1 MLITPTIPMTPIRL
15 LTVSTPIVS
24 NESSKVNI
32 CDGHRTVNDLNTQPI
47 MRIRSTVKAN
57 ANQNQDPKND
67 TSEIIHYLSRLEMD
81 ERLGQ
86 EKLENYIGVDEASNQ
101 RSDSRLQKNMF
112 ALTRF
117 HETASTTADSAVQS
131 PWASPTNAAQPSAY
145 GDDLEDEDDL
155 ILVHAPTLAREKS
168 EAEIHDILTEKSA
181 AFLNDD
187 GQSALHLA
195 AMLDEYMTGDVL
207 QHGVDI
213 NIEVRNLDGET
224 PLMCA
229 VRTDKEEIV
238 TLLLKNNANVNVR
251 ASESGKTC
259 LHLAAE
265 KDKTGII
272 TRLLLKRGADLEA
285 TDGMG
290 LTSLSAAAFH
300 GNDVVARILLEQ
312 GADQQATEALHY
324 ATMHGNHSFMG
335 RLLNP
340 RGPDFEAF
348 YEASSYGFSTQPGRD
363 TVAKRRVV
371 LVRMLLD
378 HGADIHARNNKGFTP
393 LQIAAVAA
401 QGPLVEILLEQGAT
415 AEGVTVICAHWG
427 LSTSIVKLL
436 IDKGANIHTTDSRWN
451 KPALTWEAEVGS
463 PATIEVLLQRGA
475 DVHHHDKH
483 CSALLYASGNARV
496 EAVKLLLDAGADPN
510 QLSHQNK
517 TSLLALAS
525 GSDRYFLAGRWWEP
539 SAADRRA
546 TAILL
551 LDANNGCDPNAKDV
565 DGRAAIHYAAS
576 NGWLGVVE
584 VIVDRGGGD
593 WEIPDDDGLTPL
605 ERAQQ
610 WGHLDVVRFL
620 KRKKFM
626 REEVRDEQPVCA
638 AGASE
643 EESET

>member
-1 MLITPTIPMTPIRL
+1 MNPIRL
-15 LTVSTPIVS
+15 LTFSTPIVS
-24 NESSKVNI
+24 IESRKLTI
-32 CDGHRTVNDLNTQPI
+32 CDEYRAVTDFHAQSCASGQQRELTPTRIKTADIKNDTSDI
-47 MRIRSTVKAN
+47 KI
-57 ANQNQDPKND
+57 D
-67 TSEIIHYLSRLEMD
+67 TSEIIDYLRRLELD
-81 ERLGQ
+81 KRLGP
-86 EKLENYIGVDEASNQ
+86 EKPENYIGADEAGNQ
-101 RSDSRLQKNMF
+101 RSDPRMQKINF

-117 HETASTTADSAVQS
+117 LETASTTVDSLVQS
-131 PWASPTNAAQPSAY
+131 PWASPTIAAQISAY
-145 GDDLEDEDDL
+145 EDEDEDEDN
-155 ILVHAPTLAREKS
+155 INLVHAPALARENT
-168 EAEIHDILTEKSA
+168 EAEIHDILTKESA

-195 AMLDEYMTGDVL
+195 ATLDEYMTGDVL
-207 QHGVDI
+207 RHGVDI
-213 NIEVRNLDGET
+213 DIDIRNLDGET

-229 VRTDKEEIV
+229 VRTDKKEIV
-238 TLLLKNNANVNVR
+238 PLLLKNNANVNVR
-251 ASESGKTC
+251 ASESGHTC

-285 TDGMG
+285 TDEIG

-312 GADQQATEALHY
+312 GADPQASEALHY
-324 ATMHGNHSFMG
+324 ATMRGNHAFMA

-340 RGPDFEAF
+340 GGPDFEAF

-363 TVAKRRVV
+363 TVAKRRVF

-378 HGADIHARNNKGFTP
+378 HGADVHARNSKGFTP
-393 LQIAAVAA
+393 LQIAAAAA

-415 AEGVTVICAHWG
+415 AEGVTVICAYWG
-427 LSTSIVKLL
+427 LSASIVKLL
-436 IDKGANIHTTDSRWN
+436 IEKGANIHATDSRWN

-463 PATIEVLLQRGA
+463 PATMEVLLQHGA

-496 EAVKLLLDAGADPN
+496 EAVQLLLNAGADSN
-510 QLSHQNK
+510 QLSHENK
-517 TSLLALAS
+517 TSLLGLAS

-539 SAADRRA
+539 SAADRKA

-551 LDANNGCDPNAKDV
+551 LDAENGCDPDAKDV
-565 DGRAAIHYAAS
+565 YGRAAIHYAAS

-593 WEIPDDDGLTPL
+593 WEIPDDKGLTPL

-620 KRKKFM
+620 KRKKLM
-626 REEVRDEQPVCA
+626 REEARDEQPGCV

-643 EESET
+643 EVSET

>member
-1 MLITPTIPMTPIRL
+1 MQQI
-15 LTVSTPIVS
+15 
-24 NESSKVNI
+24 N
-32 CDGHRTVNDLNTQPI
+32 
-47 MRIRSTVKAN
+47 
-57 ANQNQDPKND
+57 
-67 TSEIIHYLSRLEMD
+67 
-81 ERLGQ
+81 
-86 EKLENYIGVDEASNQ
+86 
-101 RSDSRLQKNMF
+101 F

-117 HETASTTADSAVQS
+117 LETASTAANSPVQS
-131 PWASPTNAAQPSAY
+131 PWASPTNAAQISAY
-145 GDDLEDEDDL
+145 EDDLEDEDDL
-155 ILVHAPTLAREKS
+155 NLVHAPALARENR
-168 EAEIHDILTEKSA
+168 EAEIHDLLTTKSA
-181 AFLNDD
+181 TFMNDD
-187 GQSALHLA
+187 GQNALHLA
-195 AMLDEYMTGDVL
+195 AMLDEYTTGDVL
-207 QHGVDI
+207 RHGIEIDI
-213 NIEVRNLDGET
+213 NIRNLDGET

-229 VRTDKEEIV
+229 VRTDKKEIA
-238 TLLLKNNANVNVR
+238 TLLLRNNANVNAR

-285 TDGMG
+285 MDEMG

-312 GADQQATEALHY
+312 GADQQASEALHY
-324 ATMHGNHSFMG
+324 ATMHGNHCFMA

-340 RGPDFEAF
+340 GGPDFEAF
-348 YEASSYGFSTQPGRD
+348 YEASFYGISTQPGRD
-363 TVAKRRVV
+363 TVPKRRVV

-378 HGADIHARNNKGFTP
+378 HGADIHARNKRGFTP

-415 AEGVTVICAHWG
+415 AEEVTVICAYWG
-427 LSTSIVKLL
+427 LSTSIVMLL
-436 IDKGANIHTTDSRWN
+436 LEKGANIHATDSRWN

-551 LDANNGCDPNAKDV
+551 LDADNRCDPDAKDV

-593 WEIPDDDGLTPL
+593 WEIPDDEGLTPL

-620 KRKKFM
+620 KRKKLM
-626 REEVRDEQPVCA
+626 REETRGEQPICA